1 MSEEIYGYTNYP
13 TLKYK
18 LLLDNVE
25 PYYNAVLT
33 AKADIMEQLHDPAER
48 LDCMIEYL
56 RALYDSLTKIN
67 HKISVLHEDIISYY
81 KGEINFCQIAK
92 EVMHDD
98 S

>member
-1 MSEEIYGYTNYP
+1 METPTYGMTNYP

-18 LLLDNVE
+18 RLLDNVE

-33 AKADIMEQLHDPAER
+33 AKAEITEQHHDPAER

-56 RALYDSLTKIN
+56 QTLYDSLTKVN
-67 HKISVLHEDIISYY
+67 HKTSVLHKDVISYF
-81 KGEINFCQIAK
+81 KGEINFCQIAQ
-92 EVMHDD
+92 EVMRDD